1 MMAARTILSTVLIS
15 AGLCS
20 TAQAS
25 GDLYCATVDESVTV
39 HIGLGRVPVF
49 APLGGRIETPDAT
62 WSTEDQTIGS
72 ISGFY
77 DDDDSI
83 RVDFT
88 DETVAEIIARLRVF
102 QAYEAESYAMAGILQ
117 IVGKGSYAVIC
128 DGG

>member
-1 MMAARTILSTVLIS
+1 MMAARTILSTVLIF

-25 GDLYCATVDESVTV
+25 GELYCATVDESVTV

-49 APLGGRIETPDAT
+49 EPLGGRIETSDAI

-77 DDDDSI
+77 DDESI

-88 DETVAEIIARLRVF
+88 DETVADIIARLRVF
-102 QAYEAESYAMAGILQ
+102 QACEAESYAMAGILQ

>member
-1 MMAARTILSTVLIS
+1 MMAARTILSTVLIF

-25 GDLYCATVDESVTV
+25 GELYCATVDESVTV

-49 APLGGRIETPDAT
+49 APLGGRIETPDAI

-77 DDDDSI
+77 DDESI

-88 DETVAEIIARLRVF
+88 DETVADIIARLRVF